1 MQVAPS
7 RRHFLTGLSAV
18 GLASVVCAGPLHA
31 EPPPEITAVRLP
43 VFYKISDCQSPAYIS
58 TELLRAEGFTD
69 VQFVATGT
77 GPDDSDWLAAGD
89 IDFDWNFA
97 PAYIR
102 AIIKGGR
109 ITVLAGMHAGC
120 NELIA
125 KKDIRSVAGLK
136 GRKVG
141 VDLIN
146 GSPHAFLTLMAAYV
160 GLDPVN
166 DIQWIANPDEPPL
179 ELLAEGKI
187 DAFLGGPPAPQQARA
202 RNIGHTIVDMGAD
215 APWSQYF
222 CCMLAGSADYV
233 SRYPVATKR
242 VLRALVKAVDLCV
255 SDPERVARL
264 VVERGFAA
272 RYDYALQALKQV
284 RYDKWREYD
293 PEDTMRFYA
302 LRMRET
308 GLIAENP
315 NEIISKSTDWRFLN
329 ELKRE
334 LKT

>member
-1 MQVAPS
+1 MQLAPS
-7 RRHFLTGLSAV
+7 RRHVLTGLSAV
-18 GLASVVCAGPLHA
+18 GLVSAIGARPVHA

-43 VFYKISDCQSPAYIS
+43 VFYNISDCQSPEYIS

-102 AIIKGGR
+102 AITKGGR
-109 ITVLAGMHAGC
+109 ITVLAGLHAGC

-125 KKDIRSVAGLK
+125 SKDIRSVADLR
-136 GRKVG
+136 GRRVG
-141 VDLIN
+141 IDQIN

-166 DIQWIANPDEPPL
+166 DLHWIANPDESPL
-179 ELLAEGKI
+179 ELLAQGKI
-187 DAFLGGPPAPQQARA
+187 DAFLGGPPAPQAARA

-222 CCMLAGSADYV
+222 CCMLAGSTDYV

-242 VLRALVKAVDLCV
+242 VLRALVKAVDLCIA
-255 SDPERVARL
+255 DPEGVARL

-272 RYDYALQALKQV
+272 NYDYALQALKQV

-293 PEDTMRFYA
+293 PEDTMRFYG
-302 LRMRET
+302 LRMHET

-315 NEIISKSTDWRFLN
+315 NEIISNYTDWSFLN